1 MGSPKF
7 KPRTAIS
14 AAELDAWMAVRYV
27 APAMIISPPA
37 TGDVADPNQ
46 PARPN

>member
-1 MGSPKF
+1 
-7 KPRTAIS
+7 
-14 AAELDAWMAVRYV
+14 VRYV

-46 PARPN
+46 TPAAAR

>member
-1 MGSPKF
+1 MASSRF
-7 KPRTAIS
+7 KPAIKLSTADL
-14 AAELDAWMAVRYV
+14 EAWMRVRFV

-46 PARPN
+46 PAR